1 MRTDILSG
9 EANMLKML
17 LSPSESGFALKE
29 NHLFPYKHFL
39 LLEPDVEEIK
49 QDVTNVDSFA

>member
-1 MRTDILSG
+1 
-9 EANMLKML
+9 MLKVL
-17 LSPSESGFALKE
+17 LSLSESGFALKE

-49 QDVTNVDSFA
+49 QDVTNVDSFV